1 MAYAQLS
8 VSKLRT
14 LSLTQ
19 FKAINKEDI
28 FNIIQRSQEESI
40 TDSDVGSLK
49 DSIESLTVTINNL

>member
-28 FNIIQRSQEESI
+28 FIIIQRSQEESI

-49 DSIESLTVTINNL
+49 DSIASLTVTINNL